1 MSLRRRRRPGTV
13 RLPPALR
20 VVGLVVGG
28 AGLTIAAPLVYALAI
43 GDSIRAFALPLAIAI
58 VLFVGALRLGRRIP
72 APTRRESLLAAVLT
86 WVGLSLFGILPYVLG
101 SAAGGAGAPIDAF
114 FESTAGFTATGSTVI
129 TELQAQSRPLMLW
142 RAQTQWIGGIGLI
155 VLAVI
160 FLPRLAVG
168 GRQLIETEVA
178 GPQLEKLAPHLRAS
192 TIRIV
197 AVYVALTVLVI
208 GGLIALGQAGLA
220 PGMDSFQA
228 VAHAF
233 TTVSAGGFSPN
244 PRSIEPFG
252 PWAQWLIAVAI
263 VIAGTNLALWYRAI
277 ALRRPQSFRD
287 DELRWYL
294 VILAVACVVLVSE
307 LALAGTYGLADS
319 VRQGVFQA
327 ASIMTGTGYATADF
341 AQWSELALGTL
352 FLLMFVGGCT
362 GSPTGAL
369 KVMRVVLATRVVL
382 REIRATVHPDQI
394 RLIRTGG
401 RSLNDRVIH
410 GVVVFVLLYLALVV
424 ISGVLLL
431 VDPGRPAG
439 LNFEDALSATA
450 ASIGNV
456 GPGFGIVGPMGSYAS
471 FSDQAKIFL
480 SLLMVV
486 GRLEIFPV
494 LVLLTSAFW
503 RD

>member
-1 MSLRRRRRPGTV
+1 
-13 RLPPALR
+13 
-20 VVGLVVGG
+20 
-28 AGLTIAAPLVYALAI
+28 
-43 GDSIRAFALPLAIAI
+43 
-58 VLFVGALRLGRRIP
+58 
-72 APTRRESLLAAVLT
+72 
-86 WVGLSLFGILPYVLG
+86 
-101 SAAGGAGAPIDAF
+101 
-114 FESTAGFTATGSTVI
+114 
-129 TELQAQSRPLMLW
+129 
-142 RAQTQWIGGIGLI
+142 
-155 VLAVI
+155 
-160 FLPRLAVG
+160 
-168 GRQLIETEVA
+168 
-178 GPQLEKLAPHLRAS
+178 
-192 TIRIV
+192 
-197 AVYVALTVLVI
+197 
-208 GGLIALGQAGLA
+208 
-220 PGMDSFQA
+220 
-228 VAHAF
+228 
-233 TTVSAGGFSPN
+233 
-244 PRSIEPFG
+244 
-252 PWAQWLIAVAI
+252 
-263 VIAGTNLALWYRAI
+263 
-277 ALRRPQSFRD
+277 LRRPQSFRD

-401 RSLNDRVIH
+401 RSVNDRVIH

-456 GPGFGIVGPMGSYAS
+456 GPGFGIVGPMGSYAP

-480 SLLMVV
+480 ALLMVV

-494 LVLLTSAFW
+494 LVLLTGAFW